1 MATVNFSRRR
11 ADTFRVETLPRPR
24 PPVVLPAFAPIPEL
38 DMVAYE
44 RMAREV
50 HLLLGIDLSRYR
62 PAQVW
67 RRVNGF
73 AAARGIPDADELV
86 VRVRLDATLRQA
98 FMDMLTINVSE
109 FFRNPEVWD
118 ALAEQYLRPMFRSQ
132 ASLRIWSAGCSLGFE
147 PFTIAMLA
155 REIAPFAH
163 VYILATDV
171 DETSLSK
178 ARKATFTEAQMAGVS
193 PARQRRF
200 FRRTDS
206 SWQVRPEIQALV
218 TFRRQ
223 DLVTDPCEGPFD
235 IVVCRNVVIYF
246 TEQAKTDLYGRLHD
260 CLRPGGILFLGATE
274 AIPNART
281 FGLLPVGSTFYE

>member
-1 MATVNFSRRR
+1 M
-11 ADTFRVETLPRPR
+11 ETLPRPR
-24 PPVVLPAFAPIPEL
+24 PPVAVRAFSPIPEL

-44 RMAREV
+44 RMARQV
-50 HLLLGIDLSRYR
+50 HVLLGIDLSRYR

-73 AAARGIPDADELV
+73 AAARGMPDAEELV
-86 VRVRLDATLRQA
+86 IRVRQDAALRQA
-98 FMDMLTINVSE
+98 FLDMLTINVSE
-109 FFRNPEVWD
+109 FFRNPEAWD
-118 ALAEQYLRPMFRSQ
+118 ALAEQHLRPMFRSQ
-132 ASLRIWSAGCSLGFE
+132 PSVRIWSAGCSLGFE

-155 REIAPFAH
+155 RETGPFAG
-163 VYILATDV
+163 VEILATDV

-193 PARQRRF
+193 PTRQRRF
-200 FRRTDS
+200 FRHTDGN
-206 SWQVRPEIQALV
+206 WQVRPEIQAPI

-223 DLVTDPCEGPFD
+223 DLVTDPCGGPFD

-246 TEQAKTDLYGRLHD
+246 TEQAKTDLYGRFHD

-281 FGLLPVGSTFYE
+281 FGLLPAGSTFYKRP

>member
-1 MATVNFSRRR
+1 VAVRAFS
-11 ADTFRVETLPRPR
+11 
-24 PPVVLPAFAPIPEL
+24 PIPEL

-44 RMAREV
+44 RMARQV
-50 HLLLGIDLSRYR
+50 HVLLGIDLSRYR

-73 AAARGIPDADELV
+73 AAARGMLDAEELV
-86 VRVRLDATLRQA
+86 IRVRQDAALRQA
-98 FMDMLTINVSE
+98 FLDMLTINVSE
-109 FFRNPEVWD
+109 FFRNPEAWD
-118 ALAEQYLRPMFRSQ
+118 ALAEQHLRPMFRSQ
-132 ASLRIWSAGCSLGFE
+132 PSVRIWSAGCSVGFE

-155 REIAPFAH
+155 RETGPFAG
-163 VYILATDV
+163 VEILATDV

-193 PARQRRF
+193 PTRQRRF
-200 FRRTDS
+200 FRHTEGN
-206 SWQVRPEIQALV
+206 WQVRPEIQAPI

-223 DLVTDPCEGPFD
+223 DLVTDPCGGPFD

-246 TEQAKTDLYGRLHD
+246 TEQAKTDLYGRFHD

-281 FGLLPVGSTFYE
+281 FGLLPAGSTFYRRP

>member
-1 MATVNFSRRR
+1 M
-11 ADTFRVETLPRPR
+11 ETLPRPR
-24 PPVVLPAFAPIPEL
+24 PPVVLRDFAPIPEL

-44 RMAREV
+44 RIAREV

-62 PAQVW
+62 PTQVW

-73 AAARGIPDADELV
+73 AAARGMLDADELV
-86 VRVRLDATLRQA
+86 LRVRQDVALRQA
-98 FMDMLTINVSE
+98 FLDMLTINVSE
-109 FFRNPEVWD
+109 FFRNPEAWD
-118 ALAEQYLRPMFRSQ
+118 ALAEQHLRPMFRSQ
-132 ASLRIWSAGCSLGFE
+132 APVRIWSAGCSVGFE
-147 PFTIAMLA
+147 PFTIAMLT
-155 REIAPFAH
+155 REIAPFAG
-163 VYILATDV
+163 VEILATDV

-193 PARQRRF
+193 PTRQRRF
-200 FRRTDS
+200 FRRMDGK
-206 SWQVRPEIQALV
+206 WQVRPEIQAPV

-246 TEQAKTDLYGRLHD
+246 TEQAKTDLYGRFHD

-281 FGLLPVGSTFYE
+281 FGLLPAGSTFYKRP